1 MSRAISI
8 RLSNSPKNILSK
20 MPRPAPVKSLDARLK
35 MHDGNAI
42 PQFGLGVYE
51 MNDKETYDC
60 VKWALEAGYRHVDT
74 AEWYENEAPC
84 GKAITDFLKAT
95 GTPREEIFLTS
106 KLKNN
111 AGYEEALTDLKNSL
125 KRSGVEYFDLYLM
138 HSAIGGPI
146 VRKNVWKALC
156 DAQSQGLVKSIGVS
170 NFGKK
175 HIQEFIDQKVP
186 LPTVNQV
193 DLHPF
198 MRHPEIVEICE
209 QNEILL
215 EAWGPLARA
224 MRFDHPVLV
233 KIAKEK
239 GKDAAQI
246 MLRWGIQHGFV
257 IIPKSVSQ
265 KRIVSNSKIFDFE
278 LSIDEMKELDGL
290 DEYLVTDWDV
300 VDCE

>member
-1 MSRAISI
+1 MVRERSSLWKGHCRFFEYVGRIPAYD
-8 RLSNSPKNILSK
+8 ILY
-20 MPRPAPVKSLDARLK
+20 PD
-35 MHDGNAI
+35 N
-42 PQFGLGVYE
+42 
-51 MNDKETYDC
+51 TY
-60 VKWALEAGYRHVDT
+60 VE
-74 AEWYENEAPC
+74 
-84 GKAITDFLKAT
+84 AT
-95 GTPREEIFLTS
+95 GIPREEIFLTS

-138 HSAIGGPI
+138 HSAIGGPV

-156 DAQSQGLVKSIGVS
+156 DAQSQGLIKSIGVS

-224 MRFDHPVLV
+224 MKFDHPVLV

-246 MLRWGIQHGFV
+246 MLRWGIQHVRPNTSFIV
-257 IIPKSVSQ
+257 YVADVLLRASLSSPSLYLKSESSPTP
-265 KRIVSNSKIFDFE
+265 RSLT
-278 LSIDEMKELDGL
+278 LSSLPRR
-290 DEYLVTDWDV
+290 
-300 VDCE
+300 

>member
-1 MSRAISI
+1 MVRERSSLWKGHCRFFKYVCRA
-8 RLSNSPKNILSK
+8 
-20 MPRPAPVKSLDARLK
+20 PA
-35 MHDGNAI
+35 DGVLCPDN
-42 PQFGLGVYE
+42 
-51 MNDKETYDC
+51 TY
-60 VKWALEAGYRHVDT
+60 VEAT
-74 AEWYENEAPC
+74 N
-84 GKAITDFLKAT
+84 
-95 GTPREEIFLTS
+95 TPREEIFLTS

-111 AGYEEALTDLKNSL
+111 SSYEQALTDLKSSL

-138 HSAIGGPI
+138 HSAIGGPV

-175 HIQEFIDQKVP
+175 HIQEFIDQKVS

-198 MRHPEIVEICE
+198 MRHPEIVDICE

-224 MRFDHPVLV
+224 MRFDHPVVV
-233 KIAKEK
+233 KIANEK

-246 MLRWGIQHGFV
+246 MLRWGIQHVRSETSSISYATDVLFRALLSS
-257 IIPKSVSQ
+257 PSLCLKS
-265 KRIVSNSKIFDFE
+265 E
-278 LSIDEMKELDGL
+278 LFPTPRSLILSSL
-290 DEYLVTDWDV
+290 LRR
-300 VDCE
+300 

>member
-1 MSRAISI
+1 MVRERSSLWKGHCRFFKYVC
-8 RLSNSPKNILSK
+8 RV
-20 MPRPAPVKSLDARLK
+20 PAYDVLYPD
-35 MHDGNAI
+35 N
-42 PQFGLGVYE
+42 
-51 MNDKETYDC
+51 TY
-60 VKWALEAGYRHVDT
+60 VE
-74 AEWYENEAPC
+74 
-84 GKAITDFLKAT
+84 AT
-95 GTPREEIFLTS
+95 GTSREEIFLTS

-111 AGYEEALTDLKNSL
+111 SSYEQAFVDLKGSL

-138 HSAIGGPI
+138 HSAIGGPVI
-146 VRKNVWKALC
+146 RKNVWKALC

-224 MRFDHPVLV
+224 MRFDHPVVV

-246 MLRWGIQHGFV
+246 MLRWGIQHVRSNTSSISCAADVLFRV
-257 IIPKSVSQ
+257 LLSSPSLYLKSESFPTP
-265 KRIVSNSKIFDFE
+265 RSSI
-278 LSIDEMKELDGL
+278 LSSLPRR
-290 DEYLVTDWDV
+290 
-300 VDCE
+300 